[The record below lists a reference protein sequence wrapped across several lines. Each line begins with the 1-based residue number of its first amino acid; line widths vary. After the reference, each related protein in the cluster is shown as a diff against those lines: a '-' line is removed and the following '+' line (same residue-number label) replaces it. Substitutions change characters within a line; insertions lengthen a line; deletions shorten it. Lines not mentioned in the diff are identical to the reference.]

1 MAESCWLNYEKS
13 PIIDVW
19 QSHKYFF
26 DFVENKRDLNANEHY
41 TKKIKFSIKDFPS
54 KCDQILRKLR
64 VSSSVQFGYFHIK
77 FPIFPKQ
84 TNFLLPTTK
93 SVNIYYMW
101 NGSHFHT
108 DLMRIL
114 QYKRF
119 IEQETLDKKQSF
131 QLKICSVNVAKSSV
145 NCEFGQIC

>member
-1 MAESCWLNYEKS
+1 M
-13 PIIDVW
+13 
-19 QSHKYFF
+19 
-26 DFVENKRDLNANEHY
+26 
-41 TKKIKFSIKDFPS
+41 
-54 KCDQILRKLR
+54 
-64 VSSSVQFGYFHIK
+64 
-77 FPIFPKQ
+77 
-84 TNFLLPTTK
+84 TK